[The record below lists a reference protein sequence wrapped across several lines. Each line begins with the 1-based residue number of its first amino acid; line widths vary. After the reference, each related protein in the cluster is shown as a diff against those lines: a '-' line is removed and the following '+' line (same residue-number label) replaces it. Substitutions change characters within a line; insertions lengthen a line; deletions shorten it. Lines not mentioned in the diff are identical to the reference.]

1 LTPVLAGLSDPKI
14 RAKGNYEGACPA
26 TDNNHEERRLH
37 RIGDT
42 TEAAGILW
50 MSYFTP
56 RSTRFD
62 D

>member
-26 TDNNHEERRLH
+26 TGNNHEERRLH

-42 TEAAGILW
+42 T
-50 MSYFTP
+50 P
-56 RSTRFD
+56 
-62 D
+62 